1 MNTKDK
7 DIYDSKKEKERKKK
21 RRKKKSSIKQMVYS
35 ECHFLKETLF
45 TVILVQ
51 AHILDR
57 HA

>member
-21 RRKKKSSIKQMVYS
+21 RRKKAASKQMVYS

>member
-1 MNTKDK
+1 M
-7 DIYDSKKEKERKKK
+7 IQKEKERKKK
-21 RRKKKSSIKQMVYS
+21 RRKKAASKQMVYS